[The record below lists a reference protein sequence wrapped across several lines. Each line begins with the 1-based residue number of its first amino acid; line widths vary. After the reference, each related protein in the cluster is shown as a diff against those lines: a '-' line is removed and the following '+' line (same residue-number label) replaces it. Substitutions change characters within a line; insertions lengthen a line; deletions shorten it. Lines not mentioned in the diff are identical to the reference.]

1 VAEKEMN
8 VQASHNNDHLLPW
21 MAAILLLMGFGLG
34 DTGIIAWCTS
44 LITLGQLVVI
54 TSSFA
59 LIGMGMLFTIW
70 QMRRQ

>member
-1 VAEKEMN
+1 MN
-8 VQASHNNDHLLPW
+8 IPASHDSNRLLYW
-21 MAAILLLMGFGLG
+21 TAAILVLLGFGLG

-70 QMRRQ
+70 QMRRL